1 MRRAIRISEYVKDSL
16 QAESAKVM
24 SRCGDGFSA
33 HACPIQLHVSRCA
46 HDYSPDFRNVDSG
59 RANDLLR

>member
-1 MRRAIRISEYVKDSL
+1 MILDGKLMKRVEFLRSTTDAPTRMRAMAFR
-16 QAESAKVM
+16 
-24 SRCGDGFSA
+24 SRMPD
-33 HACPIQLHVSRCA
+33 QLHVSRCA